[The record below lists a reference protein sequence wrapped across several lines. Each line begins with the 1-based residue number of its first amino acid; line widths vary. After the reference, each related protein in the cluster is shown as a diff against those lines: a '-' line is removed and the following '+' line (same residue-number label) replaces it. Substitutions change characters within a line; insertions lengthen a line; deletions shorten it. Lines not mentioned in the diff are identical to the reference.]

1 MYAIIPKTEEKLIK
15 SDQFVLSFEILV
27 NRSCNDCEI
36 KTEQDITKGKGVKKV
51 GKSDDYQLKVDYRFT
66 LPDFMI
72 VKSFSLFII
81 RRKSIFTPVIKIRAF
96 VLTNIKDK

>member
-51 GKSDDYQLKVDYRFT
+51 GKSGDYQLKVDYRFT
-66 LPDFMI
+66 LPDLWLSKVFLYLL
-72 VKSFSLFII
+72 VEEKTYLLLS
-81 RRKSIFTPVIKIRAF
+81 
-96 VLTNIKDK
+96 